1 MQNTGSLKY
10 RQPHQYQLP
19 SNNNQRDRW
28 KYISWLGTDITI
40 WRGSAKQNAHIRI
53 DSHLHRND
61 NISMANT
68 ITGSVNDPFQTRPL

>member
-1 MQNTGSLKY
+1 MEIY
-10 RQPHQYQLP
+10 
-19 SNNNQRDRW
+19 
-28 KYISWLGTDITI
+28 SWLGTDITI
-40 WRGSAKQNAHIRI
+40 WRGSAKKNAHIRI